1 MSKYTPTTEQVEN
14 TWAGNWVFE
23 ATPAMSGKEARAQF
37 ARWLA
42 TVKADAFDEGADA
55 ALENQETYFHREG
68 EAGWDGFGV
77 SHAIGIDRA
86 TKSTPNPHRG
96 ADDE

>member
-1 MSKYTPTTEQVEN
+1 MSEQKITTDQIREAIYGHLPPTV
-14 TWAGNWVFE
+14 
-23 ATPAMSGKEARAQF
+23 RAEEEPKF
-37 ARWLA
+37 DRWLA
-42 TVKADAFDEGADA
+42 TVEADAFDEGADA
-55 ALENQETYFHREG
+55 ALENQETYFHREA

-96 ADDE
+96 VDDE